1 MGDLIRLCEKNILMF
16 HNCKILLT
24 QYILEFI
31 CLFVLCYNFKK
42 SKYLVTFYEVATDKW
57 I

>member
-1 MGDLIRLCEKNILMF
+1 MF